1 MTNTTTIAQDPFTF
15 DFNGH
20 PLRAFN
26 IDGGPWLVAQDVC
39 AALGIVNVSD
49 AISSLDEDEK
59 GIGTT
64 DSIHQRGN
72 PNLLIVNESG
82 LYALAFKSRKP
93 DAKAFRK
100 WVTSIVL
107 PAIRK
112 DGMYVMGEEHALTDS
127 DLKALS
133 KRAIEAFDAKL
144 EAQRQVID
152 AQTPKV
158 AAYDA
163 RWDRKDNVGLTEFAK
178 QMGLKPNKFTAA
190 LRDMKFLFN
199 RGQTRNVPYAAH
211 NVLFLRR
218 DTDTGFAQTTL
229 TKAGCEHFIKMIADG
244 SFDAVKA
251 A

>member
-1 MTNTTTIAQDPFTF
+1 MTNTQTPYNF
-15 DFNGH
+15 DFNGQQ
-20 PLRAFN
+20 LRAFN
-26 IDGGPWLVAQDVC
+26 INGQPWIVAKDVC
-39 AALGIVNVSD
+39 DALSLSNSRQAV
-49 AISSLDEDEK
+49 ASLDLDEK
-59 GIGTT
+59 GVCTT
-64 DSIHQRGN
+64 DTLGGEQN
-72 PNLLIVNESG
+72 VLIVNESG
-82 LYALAFKSRKP
+82 LYALTFKSRKP
-93 DAKAFRK
+93 AAKAFRK

-112 DGMYVMGEEHALTDS
+112 DGMYVIGEENALTED

-133 KRAIEAFDAKL
+133 KRVIEALDAKL
-144 EAQRQVID
+144 DAQRQVID

-211 NVLFLRR
+211 NVLFIRR

-229 TKAGCEHFIKMIADG
+229 TRAGCEHFIKMIADG